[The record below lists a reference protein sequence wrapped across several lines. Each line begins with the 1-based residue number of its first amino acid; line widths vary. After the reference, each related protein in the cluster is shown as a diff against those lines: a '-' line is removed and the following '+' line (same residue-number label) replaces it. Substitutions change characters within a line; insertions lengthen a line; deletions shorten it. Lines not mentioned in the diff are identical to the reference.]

1 MVRHVRHPLYTVI
14 ASPVTE
20 SQSQLDSHS
29 DSRLRFSRK
38 LRQLSHRWSCFV
50 PTFSWNPQWLQ
61 WLTCCKCK
69 EFALSWNDWSDP
81 PRQRQRHLRAVN
93 VKSLLGLEMLDPALS
108 SKARRRT
115 IVVGTAELLK
125 DNLQKF

>member
-38 LRQLSHRWSCFV
+38 LCQLSHRCNALIVFCSHIFLK
-50 PTFSWNPQWLQ
+50 PTM
-61 WLTCCKCK
+61 T
-69 EFALSWNDWSDP
+69 
-81 PRQRQRHLRAVN
+81 AVTY
-93 VKSLLGLEMLDPALS
+93 VL
-108 SKARRRT
+108 
-115 IVVGTAELLK
+115 
-125 DNLQKF
+125 